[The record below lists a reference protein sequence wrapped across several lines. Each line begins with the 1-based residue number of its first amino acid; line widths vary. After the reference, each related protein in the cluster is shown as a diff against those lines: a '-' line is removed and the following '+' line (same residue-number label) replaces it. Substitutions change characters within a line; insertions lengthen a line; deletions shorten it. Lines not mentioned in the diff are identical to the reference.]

1 MEKWSKYIYQVLFLA
16 VLLSAGSGF
25 SQPLDQNE
33 IHKLV
38 QSFKKDERGPYQAIR
53 WFCPD
58 GTVLPADRRCPQ
70 PGGIQ
75 HALHKDGVQKLAKE
89 KGIYLGQIL
98 AGTPF
103 EDFLDAEN
111 QHSRMKQVQV
121 EKYLQL
127 ADDGWILRRAR
138 YYRGAVQAEDE
149 EAWGLSFLTW
159 LLANDELVTS
169 QFFLI
174 RQVSKDIP
182 HRAHADRW
190 KTIRALSK
198 TISDSLP
205 SFTNLRVKLHGKPE
219 AADLQRVRDFYDRNR
234 PSISPE
240 LDEMIQTLAAELE
253 SAYQPSNGPSLSKYL
268 AKLPARSPTATQLK
282 NLIRSFPDSSGA
294 SKNDRAFVS
303 KSWKNIAEFM
313 WNIRS
318 DLLAV
323 KSPNVRLTM
332 MDLSNELERIF
343 FRDIGTWQPETIR
356 ELLEKNYA
364 LAKAAAGCGFLE
376 VWEWENVQPILR
388 PVQSEEHLS
397 LERYVEKAYSARR
410 AVEWGTGMIR
420 AMYDPVVTL
429 FSGFEPL
436 AAGFSDEQIRSSI
449 LLSFG
454 EAAWQL
460 MDTAERLLGL
470 SNNVMGIQNP
480 NQIRGL
486 NPGFALGE
494 LEVISGAPEGVS
506 FSSKKIYV
514 LPRAPADLKPV
525 AGIATVT
532 EGNLVSHVQ
541 LLARNLGIPNAVLSQ
556 QNLNDLLPFSG
567 QTVFYAVSPRG
578 TVVMKPAAEMTDE
591 ERALVESRKRR
602 EERVKVPTDRIN
614 LRQLGL
620 ISLNKL
626 RASDSGRICGPKAA
640 NLGQLKSLFP
650 DKVADGL
657 VIPFGVFRQHLDQPM
672 PGTRSTYWT
681 FLKETFAQ
689 ATQEL
694 KDGRSD
700 EEVENQVL
708 KRLTQLR
715 EAIKDIPFL
724 PDFQEDIRRRFRE
737 EFGVNMGQ
745 LPVFI
750 RSDTNMEDLKEF
762 TGAGLNLTVFNVV
775 EEDEILQGI
784 REVWAS
790 PYAERSY
797 RWRQKYLLNPENVY
811 PSILILPTVVVDKSG
826 VMITT
831 GMLTSDPR
839 DITIAFNRGAGGA
852 VEGQAAESYLLRHDG
867 GALLLSPSRET
878 KYTVLPR
885 SGGMKKGYA
894 HFDQP
899 ILNPAESNQL
909 RALAAEIRK
918 KLPGVPGI
926 ESAGP
931 FDVELGFKDD
941 AIWLFQ
947 VRPYVENKRARSSLY
962 LRALDP
968 KISKNVRVSLGER
981 L

>member
-1 MEKWSKYIYQVLFLA
+1 
-16 VLLSAGSGF
+16 
-25 SQPLDQNE
+25 
-33 IHKLV
+33 
-38 QSFKKDERGPYQAIR
+38 
-53 WFCPD
+53 
-58 GTVLPADRRCPQ
+58 
-70 PGGIQ
+70 
-75 HALHKDGVQKLAKE
+75 
-89 KGIYLGQIL
+89 
-98 AGTPF
+98 
-103 EDFLDAEN
+103 
-111 QHSRMKQVQV
+111 MKQLQM

-127 ADDGWILRRAR
+127 ADDGWIMRRAR

-149 EAWGLSFLTW
+149 EAWGLNFLTW
-159 LLANDELVTS
+159 VLANDGLVTS
-169 QFFLI
+169 EFFLI

-182 HRAHADRW
+182 HQSHADGW

-234 PSISPE
+234 PNISPK
-240 LDEMIQTLAAELE
+240 LDDMIQALAAELE
-253 SAYQPSNGPSLSKYL
+253 SAYRPSNVPSLRKYL
-268 AKLPARSPTATQLK
+268 AKLPAQSSTATQLR
-282 NLIRSFPDSSGA
+282 NLIRSFPDSSEA
-294 SKNDRAFVS
+294 SKNDQALVH
-303 KSWKNIAEFM
+303 KPWENIAKFM

-343 FRDIGTWQPETIR
+343 FRDIGTWQPETIG
-356 ELLEKNYA
+356 ELLEKNYT
-364 LAKAAAGCGFLE
+364 LAKVAAGCGFLE
-376 VWEWENVQPILR
+376 VWEWEIVEPILR
-388 PVQSEEHLS
+388 PVQLEEYSS
-397 LERYVEKAYSARR
+397 LEAFVEKAYSARR

-420 AMYDPVVTL
+420 AMYDPVVAL

-436 AAGFSDEQIRSSI
+436 VAGFSDEQIRSSI

-470 SNNVMGIQNP
+470 SNNVMGVKNP

-506 FSSKKIYV
+506 FLSKKIYV

-525 AGIATVT
+525 AGIATVA

-567 QTVFYAVSPRG
+567 QMVFYAVSPRG
-578 TVVMKPAAEMTDE
+578 AVVMKPEAEMTDE
-591 ERALVESRKRR
+591 ERVLVESRKRR
-602 EERVKVPTDRIN
+602 EERVKVPTHKIN
-614 LRQLGL
+614 LRQSGL

-657 VIPFGVFRQHLDQPM
+657 VIPFGVFRKHLDQPM
-672 PGTRSTYWT
+672 PGTHATYWH
-681 FLKETFAQ
+681 FLEETFAQ
-689 ATQEL
+689 ATQKL
-694 KDGRSD
+694 SDGRSD
-700 EEVENQVL
+700 EEVESQVL

-715 EAIKDIPFL
+715 EALKNMPFL
-724 PDFQEDIRRRFRE
+724 PDFQGNLRRRFRE
-737 EFGVNMGQ
+737 EFGVNMGEV
-745 LPVFI
+745 PVFI
-750 RSDTNMEDLKEF
+750 RSDTNMEDLREF

-775 EEDEILQGI
+775 GEDKILQGI

-878 KYTVLPR
+878 NYMVLPK
-885 SGGMKKGYA
+885 SGGILKDHT
-894 HFDQP
+894 HFNRP
-899 ILNPAESNQL
+899 ILSPTELNQL
-909 RALAAEIRK
+909 RGLAAEIEK
-918 KLPGVPGI
+918 KLPGVSGI

-931 FDVELGFKDD
+931 FDVELGFQDE

-968 KISKNVRVSLGER
+968 RISENVRVSLGER
-981 L
+981 P